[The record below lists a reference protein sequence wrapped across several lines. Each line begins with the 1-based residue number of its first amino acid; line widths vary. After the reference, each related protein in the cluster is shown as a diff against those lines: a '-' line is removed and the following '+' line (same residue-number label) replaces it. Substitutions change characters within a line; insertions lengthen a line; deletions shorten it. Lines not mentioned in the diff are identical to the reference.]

1 MSAAE
6 EAAKLRAQ
14 ADAVERVGGL
24 TEAYDEAMAA
34 FRADPSP
41 ESKAAY
47 RAAADEL
54 SRSREEQ
61 RTGRTVVLYE
71 PGSAVITPGG
81 LSVSGRS
88 A

>member
-1 MSAAE
+1 VSAAE

-14 ADAVERVGGL
+14 ADAVELVGGL
-24 TEAYDEAMAA
+24 SDAYDAAMAA
-34 FRADPSP
+34 FRADRSAGN
-41 ESKAAY
+41 KAAW
-47 RAAADEL
+47 RAAGDAL
-54 SRSREEQ
+54 SAAREEQ
-61 RTGRTVVLYE
+61 RNGRTVVLYE